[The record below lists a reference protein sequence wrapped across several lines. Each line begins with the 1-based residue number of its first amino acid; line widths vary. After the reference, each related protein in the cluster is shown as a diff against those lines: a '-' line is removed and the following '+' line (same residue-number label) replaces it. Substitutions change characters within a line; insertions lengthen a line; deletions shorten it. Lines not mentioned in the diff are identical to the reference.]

1 MRNGSVDENNEA
13 QAISNIQRVVEPEF
27 GREFAYNSRG
37 TEHPA
42 GSPMPVVPLNTSL
55 QPFAYPPGRSI
66 PPTENLGTHPPGSTA
81 VECAIVSNEGGTL
94 ESGSSSVSGVYSQ
107 VLLKKLSQALETSG
121 VDLSQANIS
130 VELDLGKGSSTAAA
144 SPAVLYPKGV
154 ADLPQTQ
161 SDNASG
167 EESFQ
172 AAKRLRTGES

>member
-13 QAISNIQRVVEPEF
+13 QAMSNIQRVVEPEF
-27 GREFAYNSRG
+27 GREFAYNRG

-55 QPFAYPPGRSI
+55 QPFAYPPGRCI

-107 VLLKKLSQALETSG
+107 V
-121 VDLSQANIS
+121 
-130 VELDLGKGSSTAAA
+130 
-144 SPAVLYPKGV
+144 
-154 ADLPQTQ
+154 
-161 SDNASG
+161 
-167 EESFQ
+167 
-172 AAKRLRTGES
+172 